1 MKAQA
6 GRARRGAALT
16 RKGAAASA
24 SEAGYHHGDLQ
35 EALIAAAEEILAS
48 EGIEGFTLREAARRA
63 GVSPAAP
70 AHHFGNAAGLLVAVG
85 LRGYAEL
92 TEELRKAGAAAPS
105 PLERLVA
112 QGVAYVR
119 FALKHPGR
127 FELMFSNKRALA
139 GDNRLKGAGHAAY
152 DEMERALAALMGPG
166 AEADIRLAAI
176 AAWSLVHGFAKLAL
190 EGKFDQPK
198 GERDREKIIR
208 TTLRP
213 MLDYL
218 FSLRNRL

>member
-1 MKAQA
+1 
-6 GRARRGAALT
+6 
-16 RKGAAASA
+16 
-24 SEAGYHHGDLQ
+24 
-35 EALIAAAEEILAS
+35 
-48 EGIEGFTLREAARRA
+48 
-63 GVSPAAP
+63 
-70 AHHFGNAAGLLVAVG
+70 
-85 LRGYAEL
+85 
-92 TEELRKAGAAAPS
+92 
-105 PLERLVA
+105 
-112 QGVAYVR
+112 
-119 FALKHPGR
+119 
-127 FELMFSNKRALA
+127 
-139 GDNRLKGAGHAAY
+139 
-152 DEMERALAALMGPG
+152 MGPG